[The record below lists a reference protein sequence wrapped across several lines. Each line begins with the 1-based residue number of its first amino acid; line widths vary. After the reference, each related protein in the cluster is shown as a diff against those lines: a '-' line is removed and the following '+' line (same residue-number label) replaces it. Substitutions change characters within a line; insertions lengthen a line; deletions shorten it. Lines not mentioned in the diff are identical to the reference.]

1 MLEQEMKIPVPSLA
15 EVRLRLHR
23 RGATLVQ
30 ASALED
36 NWVLDDRDRTL
47 AAAGRLLRVRR
58 CAGRSVLTL
67 KGPAS
72 FSAGVKSRTELETE
86 VGDGETALEVLA
98 TLGLACVR
106 RYQQRRETWTL
117 AGVTVALDETPMG
130 AFVEL
135 EGEAGGL
142 GAAAAALDLDP
153 RRAARGTYL
162 DLWAAYR
169 GEHPE
174 APLDMVFTPGGAPA
188 PPDGAPP

>member
-15 EVRLRLHR
+15 ELRRRLKG
-23 RGATLVQ
+23 RGGTLLQ
-30 ASALED
+30 PSALED
-36 NWVLDDRDRTL
+36 NWVLDDKGRTL
-47 AAAGRLLRVRR
+47 AAAGRLLRVRQF
-58 CAGRSVLTL
+58 AGRSVLTL

-86 VGDGETALEVLA
+86 VGDGEIALRVLA

-106 RYQQRRETWTL
+106 RYQKRRETWTL

-130 AFVEL
+130 TFVEL
-135 EGEAGGL
+135 EGEPGRL
-142 GAAAAALDLDP
+142 AAAASALDLDP

-162 DLWAAYR
+162 DLWVAYR

-174 APLDMVFTPGGAPA
+174 APPDMVFAPGSVPA
-188 PPDGAPP
+188 PPDGTPP